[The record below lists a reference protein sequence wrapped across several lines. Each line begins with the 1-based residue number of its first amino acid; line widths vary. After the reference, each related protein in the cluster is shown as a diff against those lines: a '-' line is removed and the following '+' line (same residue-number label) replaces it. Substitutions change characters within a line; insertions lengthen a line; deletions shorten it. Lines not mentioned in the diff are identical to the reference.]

1 MQPIT
6 KLSSI
11 VLFVVLCAELAFGQ
25 ISPAFPY
32 IIVTPVSPAAQKDS
46 VTVQVVL
53 GMADNSCLIP
63 DSFANESFTILPNPA
78 ASVPPTYTINVT
90 YTTVSLPAKPCPMIY
105 LPVVYGPVFK
115 LGKLNA
121 GSYTIMDGTM
131 RAGAF
136 NVSSVA
142 FSNAGS
148 TVHDNTTFTVATD
161 KSVYYVSDSLS
172 IHYTATNNGTSPD
185 SFGLFGG
192 NCEYDLILALK
203 GGPELYRLS
212 TNAMCEKSAVLLT
225 LNPGATIA
233 HDFPEFGYPAGVD
246 GYVAALDSVV
256 LTVSAQFWGAAYD
269 STRASVDIKIK
280 RTPAA
285 VLPGEIGQRPH
296 ATCFVSRGNLVLT
309 LPLSQRVTVRT
320 FTPDGRLVP
329 DASIRRV
336 LAAGSTVI
344 PLAGRPLVPGIFM
357 VQVTG
362 ETFETTLKTLPETG
376 R

>member
-1 MQPIT
+1 MRRIT

-11 VLFVVLCAELAFGQ
+11 VLFTVLCAGLAFGQ
-25 ISPAFPY
+25 VSPMYPY
-32 IIVTPVSPAAQKDS
+32 IILAPAWPAAQKDS

-63 DSFANESFTILPNPA
+63 DSFANESFTVLPNPA
-78 ASVPPTYTINVT
+78 ASVPPAYTINVT

-121 GSYTIMDGTM
+121 GSYTIMDGTT

-212 TNAMCEKSAVLLT
+212 TNAMCEKNAVLLT

-233 HDFPEFGYPAGVD
+233 HEFPEFGYPAGVD

-269 STRASVDIKIK
+269 STRASVDITIK
-280 RTPAA
+280 KNAAA
-285 VLPGEIGQRPH
+285 VFQATVGQRP
-296 ATCFVSRGNLVLT
+296 APSCFVSHGNLFVKV
-309 LPLSQRVTVRT
+309 PLSQSVTVRI

-329 DASIRRV
+329 EALIRRV
-336 LAAGSTVI
+336 LAAGSTMI
-344 PLAGRPLVPGIFM
+344 PLAARPGVPGISV

-362 ETFETTLKTLPETG
+362 ETFATTLKMLSETG